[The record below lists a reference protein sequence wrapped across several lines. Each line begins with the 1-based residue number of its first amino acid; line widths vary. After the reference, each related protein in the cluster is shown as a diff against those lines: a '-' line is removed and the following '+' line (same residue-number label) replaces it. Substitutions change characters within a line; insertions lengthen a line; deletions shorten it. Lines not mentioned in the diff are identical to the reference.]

1 MKRNIFD
8 SYANK
13 VAKAFHVNLDNI
25 FEKSK
30 RRHLVDARQ
39 MLYLLC
45 MEKPIR
51 ISYIKLYLA
60 EQGYEVSHTTIL
72 YGYKR
77 AKVQVAQDPE
87 FKEIYNLIKENE
99 VSV

>member
-1 MKRNIFD
+1 MKKNIFD
-8 SYANK
+8 SYASK
-13 VAKAFHVNLDNI
+13 VARAFHIELDNI

-45 MEKPIR
+45 MERPIR
-51 ISYIKLYLA
+51 VAYIQHYLS
-60 EQGYEVSHTTIL
+60 EQGYDVSHTTIL

-77 AKVQVAQDPE
+77 AKEQVKNDPE
-87 FKEIYNLIKENE
+87 FKEIYNHIKENE
-99 VSV
+99 QFA